1 MLNFFRPF
9 FSTGMY
15 LLVSLYLSSLFV
27 FVLLSLLIEGVL
39 GLVAFLKMSS

>member
-1 MLNFFRPF
+1 MLDFFRLL
-9 FSTGMY
+9 FSILMY
-15 LLVSLYLSSLFV
+15 LLISLYLSSLFV